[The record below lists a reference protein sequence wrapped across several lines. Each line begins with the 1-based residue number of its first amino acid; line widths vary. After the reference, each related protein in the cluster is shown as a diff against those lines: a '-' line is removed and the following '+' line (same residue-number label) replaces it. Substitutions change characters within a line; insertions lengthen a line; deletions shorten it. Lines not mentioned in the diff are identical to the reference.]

1 MSKLSLPI
9 SQYVGLRYVG
19 FKSLIAYK
27 YTCVH
32 TVVAPE
38 RLREMNAK
46 REVHGCYSVSAM
58 IHCLLG
64 ARLALPLEE
73 RSLQP
78 VSKRRLLLAEDVD
91 GEHPGGC
98 LQQPGLRT
106 GGLGAALGF
115 EVGRQCVPPRRAQG
129 LGVGTL
135 LFQITY
141 LTSKVV

>member
-38 RLREMNAK
+38 REMNAE
-46 REVHGCYSVSAM
+46 REVHGCYSVSAI

-64 ARLALPLEE
+64 ARLALPLGE

-91 GEHPGGC
+91 GEHRAGY